1 MVGPLRPQPDA
12 GAVGKPKPAT
22 LGLFGRHPQP
32 FSPPD
37 PLNLAVVH
45 HPAAIAQQN
54 CDLAIALTAILPSQ
68 LDQISRELLFIV
80 TAPRHL
86 ALC

>member
-1 MVGPLRPQPDA
+1 MVGLLRPQPDA
-12 GAVGKPKPAT
+12 GAVGKPEPTT

-37 PLNLAVVH
+37 PLDLAVVH
-45 HPAAIAQQN
+45 HPAVIAQQS

-68 LDQISRELLFIV
+68 LDQVGRELLFV
-80 TAPRHL
+80 LTAPRHL
-86 ALC
+86 GLC